1 VKEAE
6 KSTLSKLGLK
16 SRLWL
21 AFTFATFFPTT
32 ILFYYWFNSYTIS
45 FFTISVIVFVILVGW
60 GFVVEVFLRV
70 LRIYNKTEET
80 IKQIEKAEKVK
91 AAGIRNEV
99 ERLDVVFNMLS
110 SKVKESVEELRI
122 VSSKTEELSKAIAQ
136 KVRIFSSILEA
147 NSLFSKGA
155 PSEDILQFL
164 IERLKEIV
172 PVNIS
177 LAFFVKEA
185 GSKYFRFFSGVE
197 EEKILRLV
205 SEDNIKRIKHITN
218 RYVVDNSNRS
228 DELLFVREILGI
240 ENFIVQPIYLR
251 ESIVG
256 FIIVGNHLDNFVF
269 SKDDNDAINLFSYNM
284 SIVWERKNLYKKV
297 EDLEILD
304 PLTGIYNDKF
314 FLSRLEE
321 EVKRAT
327 TYQRPCGFLV
337 IEIGNYDE
345 YRKKLGFLEL
355 EKLLKKLVN
364 IFKDNVR
371 PIDILGRIR
380 EDRFGVILIERNKRQ
395 SHYVGARLK
404 EVIYNFLEENAA
416 LAPQISLAVAEN
428 PIDGANAQELL
439 DCIHTQLKE

>member
-1 VKEAE
+1 MKEAE

-21 AFTFATFFPTT
+21 AFTFATFFPTA

-45 FFTISVIVFVILVGW
+45 FFTISVIIFIILVGW
-60 GFVVEVFLRV
+60 GFVVEIFLHV
-70 LRIYNKTEET
+70 LRIYSKTEEAV
-80 IKQIEKAEKVK
+80 KQIEKADKVK
-91 AAGIRNEV
+91 TTGIKNEV
-99 ERLDVVFNMLS
+99 ERLDVVFSMLS

-164 IERLKEIV
+164 IERLREIV
-172 PVNIS
+172 PANIS
-177 LAFFVKEA
+177 FIFFVKDT
-185 GSKYFRFFSGVE
+185 GSKSYRFFSGIE
-197 EEKILRLV
+197 EDKILYLV
-205 SEDNIKRIKHITN
+205 SEENIKKIKHITT
-218 RYVVDNSNRS
+218 RCVVDDSNRN
-228 DELLFVREILGI
+228 DELLFIREILGVN
-240 ENFIVQPIYLR
+240 NFIVQPIYLR

-256 FIIVGNHLDNFVF
+256 FIVVGNRLDNFVF
-269 SKDDNDAINLFSYNM
+269 SKDDSDAVNLFSYNM

-314 FLSRLEE
+314 FLNRLEE

-327 TYQRPCGFLV
+327 TYQRPCGLLV
-337 IEIGNYDE
+337 IEIGNYNE
-345 YRKKLGFLEL
+345 YREKLGFLEL
-355 EKLLKKLVN
+355 ERLLKKLVN

-380 EDRFGVILIERNKRQ
+380 ENRFGIILIERNKRQ
-395 SHYVGARLK
+395 SHYVGVRLK
-404 EVIYNFLEENAA
+404 EVIYSFLEENVA
-416 LAPQISLAVAEN
+416 LAPRVSLAVAEN
-428 PIDGANAQELL
+428 PIDGASAQELL
-439 DCIHTQLKE
+439 DCIHAQLKE

>member
-1 VKEAE
+1 MLKN
-6 KSTLSKLGLK
+6 KLPL
-16 SRLWL
+16 
-21 AFTFATFFPTT
+21 FTN
-32 ILFYYWFNSYTIS
+32 I
-45 FFTISVIVFVILVGW
+45 
-60 GFVVEVFLRV
+60 FL
-70 LRIYNKTEET
+70 
-80 IKQIEKAEKVK
+80 
-91 AAGIRNEV
+91 
-99 ERLDVVFNMLS
+99 
-110 SKVKESVEELRI
+110 
-122 VSSKTEELSKAIAQ
+122 
-136 KVRIFSSILEA
+136 
-147 NSLFSKGA
+147 
-155 PSEDILQFL
+155 
-164 IERLKEIV
+164 
-172 PVNIS
+172 
-177 LAFFVKEA
+177 
-185 GSKYFRFFSGVE
+185 
-197 EEKILRLV
+197 
-205 SEDNIKRIKHITN
+205 
-218 RYVVDNSNRS
+218 
-228 DELLFVREILGI
+228 
-240 ENFIVQPIYLR
+240 
-251 ESIVG
+251 
-256 FIIVGNHLDNFVF
+256 
-269 SKDDNDAINLFSYNM
+269 
-284 SIVWERKNLYKKV
+284 
-297 EDLEILD
+297 